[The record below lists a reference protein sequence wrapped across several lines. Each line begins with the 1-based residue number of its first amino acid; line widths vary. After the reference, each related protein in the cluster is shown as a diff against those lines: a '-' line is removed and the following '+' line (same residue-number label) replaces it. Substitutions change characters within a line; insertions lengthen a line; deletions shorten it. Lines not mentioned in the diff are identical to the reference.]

1 MSATL
6 DQTAAA
12 VHELIAKVDLLVTR
26 VTTLESQAWTSGQ
39 GEGGGRGGRGRG
51 YEDNNLVDRKFFTP
65 EALSTKDIFREWAE
79 DFTDY
84 IASRDKELGTLLSAA
99 KYLDVAT
106 HASHASA
113 FGAIDEEKKANL
125 YRVMKKLLH
134 PHPEARV
141 LVQYVPDKNPFEA
154 WRQVHSKLDPMNDQA
169 AGHAVRT
176 ILDPRKWAVQHVPRS
191 L

>member
-1 MSATL
+1 MAATL

-12 VHELIAKVDLLVTR
+12 VRELIESVNKLVSR

-39 GEGGGRGGRGRG
+39 GQGGARAGRGGGQD
-51 YEDNNLVDRKFFTP
+51 DNDLVDRKFFTP

-84 IASRDKELGTLLSAA
+84 IASRDKELGTLLSAS

-113 FGAIDEEKKANL
+113 FCAIEDEKKANL
-125 YRVMKKLLH
+125 YRVMKKLL
-134 PHPEARV
+134 
-141 LVQYVPDKNPFEA
+141 
-154 WRQVHSKLDPMNDQA
+154 
-169 AGHAVRT
+169 
-176 ILDPRKWAVQHVPRS
+176 
-191 L
+191 